1 MGVQGSGPTLE
12 GLAERLEALER
23 ENATLRRKVATLENS
38 ETEQGAE
45 PTSDAA
51 EEKVSR
57 RALLGKAAAAAVA
70 ATAAGTLLNPR
81 EARAETFSSVSSNS
95 FVKANTYVQAL
106 QVIAQTDS
114 QFENAVAVLGTNL
127 ELGAGV
133 RGDGGHNGVR
143 GIAANADGY
152 GVEGS
157 GDTGVHGHTTK
168 TGYSGVY
175 GLHKGTLGF
184 GVVGDGTGTG
194 GSGVLGRNAQGT
206 GVEAR
211 ASRYGGKFD
220 GSRSQLVLVPK
231 TSTGR
236 PTTSTHAK
244 GEIYMDSAGTLFVCT
259 KGGTSGTWR
268 KVTTTAA

>member
-1 MGVQGSGPTLE
+1 MGLQESGPTLE

-23 ENATLRRKVATLENS
+23 ENATLRRQVATLENS

-45 PTSDAA
+45 PTSDVA

-70 ATAAGTLLNPR
+70 ATAAGTLLSPR
-81 EARAETFSSVSSNS
+81 EAKAETFSSVVSTS
-95 FVKANTYVQAL
+95 FVKANTYVEAH

-114 QFENAVAVLGTNL
+114 QFANDVAVYGTNL

-152 GVEGS
+152 GVEGA
-157 GDTGVHGHTTK
+157 GDTGVHGQTFR

-175 GLHKGTLGF
+175 GLHRGTLGF

-194 GSGVLGRNAQGT
+194 GSGVLGRNAEGA

-220 GSRSQLVLVPK
+220 GSRAQLVLVPK

-236 PTTSTHAK
+236 PTTGTHAK

>member
-1 MGVQGSGPTLE
+1 VDGFNPGAGPGVQ
-12 GLAERLEALER
+12 
-23 ENATLRRKVATLENS
+23 
-38 ETEQGAE
+38 
-45 PTSDAA
+45 
-51 EEKVSR
+51 
-57 RALLGKAAAAAVA
+57 
-70 ATAAGTLLNPR
+70 
-81 EARAETFSSVSSNS
+81 
-95 FVKANTYVQAL
+95 
-106 QVIAQTDS
+106 
-114 QFENAVAVLGTNL
+114 
-127 ELGAGV
+127 
-133 RGDGGHNGVR
+133 GDGGHNGVLGFAR
-143 GIAANADGY
+143 DADGY
-152 GVEGS
+152 GVEGE

-194 GSGVLGRNAQGT
+194 GSGVLGRNAQGV

-236 PTTSTHAK
+236 PTTGTHAK